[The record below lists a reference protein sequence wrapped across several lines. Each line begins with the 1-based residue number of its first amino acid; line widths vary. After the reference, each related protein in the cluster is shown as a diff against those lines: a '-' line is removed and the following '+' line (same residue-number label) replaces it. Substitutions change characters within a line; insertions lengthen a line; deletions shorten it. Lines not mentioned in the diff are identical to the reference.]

1 MEVETGEASPAKLEE
16 GDNLKDVKI
25 KVSAAKIDVKELEE
39 KYKITDYPL
48 FLKSMAVL
56 LGVIVLFFSHSFV
69 HVNLSLAW
77 IAIIGAMIHLLV
89 SGIRYSI
96 LSLSLSLSLSFVPVS
111 FALFSFAPIFLL
123 FFSPF
128 SVLFF
133 SFLSSFFLFLFFFSF
148 LIFF

>member
-1 MEVETGEASPAKLEE
+1 LETETGEASPAKLEE

>member
-1 MEVETGEASPAKLEE
+1 METETGEASPAKLEE